1 MGDNAPEHQKWLPV
15 TTHQKY
21 EYMIK
26 AIGFNNISALF
37 PFCKA
42 PPDAEQ
48 RSTSGGGDWGGGG
61 GWGTAA
67 E

>member
-1 MGDNAPEHQKWLPV
+1 
-15 TTHQKY
+15 
-21 EYMIK
+21 MIK

-61 GWGTAA
+61 GGWGTAA